1 MLKPLKES
9 QEECNELRAQN
20 DDLIEKVSEFE
31 EREVKLELDK
41 GKL

>member
-9 QEECNELRAQN
+9 QEEVNELRTAN

-31 EREVKLELDK
+31 EREVKLELEK